1 MFRFQSIAAS
11 PPETSCLL
19 SNQGQTGQLPR
30 QSAHWL
36 RCCEAVGAGG
46 EGLILYVGLGFGG
59 EVEGQEVVLATVH
72 FEAMAGEEEE
82 GGVAGLDGVAEVDEG
97 SFEGFVVEVGAEG
110 DVEACVGE
118 RGGEIGG
125 VIAGVE
131 EGLAW
136 VAGVADNEG
145 SALGCGEGEAFAGL
159 GRAGLGDS
167 RESEGAEGQKGGER
181 AGLQADGHG

>member
-59 EVEGQEVVLATVH
+59 EVEGQEVVLAAVH
-72 FEAMAGEEEE
+72 FEAVAGEEEE
-82 GGVAGLDGVAEVDEG
+82 GGIAGLDGFAEVDDG

-110 DVEACVGE
+110 DVEAGVRE
-118 RGGEIGG
+118 GGCEVCG
-125 VIAGVE
+125 VVAGVE
-131 EGLAW
+131 EGLLGI
-136 VAGVADNEG
+136 AGIADDEG
-145 SALGCGEGEAFAGL
+145 AALG
-159 GRAGLGDS
+159 
-167 RESEGAEGQKGGER
+167 GG
-181 AGLQADGHG
+181 